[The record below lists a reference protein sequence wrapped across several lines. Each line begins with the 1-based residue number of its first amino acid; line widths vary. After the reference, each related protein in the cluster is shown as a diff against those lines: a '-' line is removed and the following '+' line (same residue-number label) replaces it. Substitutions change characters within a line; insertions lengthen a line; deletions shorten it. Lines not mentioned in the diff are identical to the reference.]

1 MPAAANIPRH
11 PHTNNNNSTYEE
23 NYKLFLQYE
32 NRSRKSSSSVADD
45 MSLDTVNKVA
55 AGMTRSFSGNALSAY
70 NLHQEGLNEVEVT
83 EENAMMKLECTA
95 QQYAWGRIG
104 SNSTVARMRA
114 NQTEDFVLEED
125 KPYAELWMGTHPNGM
140 SRVMNEDESVGCT
153 LLEHVQSNPELHLGK
168 PGQNDLTFLFKVL
181 SIEKVLSIQAHPDKK
196 LAEQLHSS
204 RPHVYKDPNHKPE
217 MAVALTDDFEAM
229 CGFRPVH
236 AIVSNLRKFPEF
248 RAVIGEDAAE
258 RLLALEHTPNSPSTR
273 SALRN
278 MFWAFNTASDE
289 LIQTQLGIM
298 LDRLDKMVSTEL
310 EMSRDLKLILKLA
323 NQFPGDSGIMAPL
336 MFNHVR
342 LTKGQSFYIGA
353 NEPHAYISGEI
364 LECMACSDNVVRAGL
379 TPKLKDVDTLVSMLT
394 YKTAVPTITRGKKM
408 DECTTLYAPPVP
420 DFLIELIEVS
430 PYKSYEI
437 DPVKSPSVLLTLNGS
452 AALSQAEVKR
462 IDVAYGS
469 SVFVSANTRTLV
481 QGGSEGVLIARAMS
495 NVLFF

>member
-1 MPAAANIPRH
+1 MSAAQ
-11 PHTNNNNSTYEE
+11 SEE
-23 NYKLFLQYE
+23 FEIQ
-32 NRSRKSSSSVADD
+32 D
-45 MSLDTVNKVA
+45 
-55 AGMTRSFSGNALSAY
+55 
-70 NLHQEGLNEVEVT
+70 
-83 EENAMMKLECTA
+83 
-95 QQYAWGRIG
+95 
-104 SNSTVARMRA
+104 
-114 NQTEDFVLEED
+114 D
-125 KPYAELWMGTHPNGM
+125 KPYAELWIGTHPNGM
-140 SRVMNEDESVGCT
+140 SNICSTGSDEDEDGESFMEDGMT
-153 LLEHVQSNPELHLGK
+153 PMSLLEHVQSNPKLHMGSETK
-168 PGQNDLTFLFKVL
+168 TDLTFLFKIL

-196 LAEQLHSS
+196 LAEQLHTS

-229 CGFRPVH
+229 CGFRPVNH
-236 AIVSNLRKFPEF
+236 IAENLKKYPEF
-248 RAVIGEDAAE
+248 WEVIGQEAAE
-258 RLLALEHTPNSPSTR
+258 NVLALEHNPNS
-273 SALRN
+273 SAIRGVLRN
-278 MFWAFNTASDE
+278 MFRKFNTADDE
-289 LIQTQLGIM
+289 LVQRQLTKLIG
-298 LDRLDKMVSTEL
+298 RLRLKQLRHDEL
-310 EMSRDLKLILKLA
+310 SRDAKLMLKLA
-323 NQFPGDSGIMAPL
+323 DQFPGDSGMMAPL
-336 MFNHVR
+336 MLNHVR
-342 LTKGQSFYIGA
+342 LTRGQSFYIGA

-364 LECMACSDNVVRAGL
+364 IECMACSDNVVRAGL

-394 YKTAVPTITRGKKM
+394 YRTAVPTITRGKKM